1 MVRTQAQERAD
12 SSSHRHAVP
21 ATQAQSGKACK
32 GNPRGRR
39 KQIEVQETGQRA
51 LGSPFKT
58 GTRPDPDCAPERPI
72 EQATHLPS
80 IGRKRRRG
88 GHDTSKRPAYC
99 PPKRSSSDRNTQST
113 IATFHGKK
121 KDPVI
126 PSQDQIM
133 RTFSLSKQLWQSLSR
148 RASSLSLQRDTVRLT
163 GLRDGLPAVPD
174 NLQGNTELTGQATWE
189 MRSTGCTVPCKP
201 RNEGKRRWKPTRLR
215 PTLCMISNHSGFNY
229 SDSKSN
235 GIALLFFGWA
245 YILCMALLEK
255 QNVSMRYT
263 GNPQKVPGGESHFEE
278 QCLVVDIGSV
288 TYEEYRWWTSILS
301 PGQEWRSGGPE
312 QPVWAIA
319 YTGNLK
325 FRVVARITSS
335 ESLSPGPPSSIQAV
349 SFLSRFASMY
359 NLESQALLSLAMALT
374 LPLHNETAS
383 MVQLPKPFL
392 IQQDT
397 KLASPSSIDREYG
410 NLARY
415 MTLSSNPM
423 FLSSTLWAI
432 FWEPG
437 VDCNLV
443 SPWCDPIIEV
453 IKPLVDNDS
462 LEMLGHVLALRR
474 PNIAPLWYGIAACGH
489 TKTVLAIIPFLQNLH
504 SPVPSRP
511 IPEVAAWTGSPQ
523 SFLDL
528 PGSGP
533 YLQGNY
539 QVARK
544 DVWRLRHEFWD
555 VEPEGAP
562 FRNPPTCPWPP
573 FGVMGVEEL
582 EIPVR
587 THIRCQRHHWVY
599 TRWTWLL
606 NDKIEVLDEPS
617 TREESWLGF
626 EGESHLRPQ
635 DSLPTPSYSTDH
647 AASERAVGDIF
658 RWAATEIED
667 TGREIYTHPWVEALS
682 DLDMG
687 DDYETDTGSS
697 TGAKF
702 SDDLWGKEEDWAR
715 SVTSSLS
722 QE

>member
-1 MVRTQAQERAD
+1 MARSA
-12 SSSHRHAVP
+12 
-21 ATQAQSGKACK
+21 
-32 GNPRGRR
+32 
-39 KQIEVQETGQRA
+39 
-51 LGSPFKT
+51 KT
-58 GTRPDPDCAPERPI
+58 PE
-72 EQATHLPS
+72 
-80 IGRKRRRG
+80 
-88 GHDTSKRPAYC
+88 AYR
-99 PPKRSSSDRNTQST
+99 PPKRSRPSDRNTQSA
-113 IATFHGKK
+113 IASFGSVCHGQK
-121 KDPVI
+121 KDPVV
-126 PSQDQIM
+126 PSQDQIVQ
-133 RTFSLSKQLWQSLSR
+133 TFSRSKHLWQSLSR

-163 GLRDGLPAVPD
+163 GLINGLPALPD
-174 NLQGNTELTGQATWE
+174 NLEGNTKLTGQATWE
-189 MRSTGCTVPCKP
+189 MRSTGCTVPCKA
-201 RNEGKRRWKPTRLR
+201 RNEGRRRWDLTILR
-215 PTLCMISNHSGFNY
+215 PTLCTNSNHSCFNH

-245 YILCMALLEK
+245 YILCMTLLEK
-255 QNVSMRYT
+255 QNVPMRYRH
-263 GNPQKVPGGESHFEE
+263 NLQNVPGGGSIFEE
-278 QCLVVDIGSV
+278 QCLVVDVGSV
-288 TYEEYRWWTSILS
+288 TYEEYCWWMSILS
-301 PGQEWRSGGPE
+301 PGQGWGSGSPK

-325 FRVVARITSS
+325 FRVVAQITSS
-335 ESLSPGPPSSIQAV
+335 KSPPPDPPSSTQAV

-359 NLESQALLSLAMALT
+359 NLESQAPLSLAMALT

-392 IQQDT
+392 IRQDT

-415 MTLSSNPM
+415 MTLSSNPV

-432 FWEPG
+432 FWEPE

-453 IKPLVDNDS
+453 VKPLIDNGN

-474 PNIAPLWYGIAACGH
+474 PNIAPLWYGIVACGR
-489 TKTVLAIIPFLQNLH
+489 TKSVLAIVSFLQNLH
-504 SPVPSRP
+504 SPVPSLP

-528 PGSGP
+528 RGSGP
-533 YLQGNY
+533 YVQGNH

-544 DVWRLRHEFWD
+544 DVWRLRHELWD

-587 THIRCQRHHWVY
+587 THIHCQRHHWVY

-606 NDKIEVLDEPS
+606 IDGIELLDEPP
-617 TREESWLGF
+617 TRQESWPGF
-626 EGESHLRPQ
+626 ESESHLRPQ
-635 DSLPTPSYSTDH
+635 DSLATPSYSTDH

-658 RWAATEIED
+658 RWAATEMED
-667 TGREIYTHPWVEALS
+667 TGRDIYAHPWVEALP
-682 DLDMG
+682 DFDMG
-687 DDYETDTGSS
+687 DDYETDAGTN

-702 SDDLWGKEEDWAR
+702 SDDRRGKVEDWAR
-715 SVTSSLS
+715 SVEVVLRSS